1 MGGGVY
7 RVPYDRRAMTPPPT
21 LSPLQALVLAAVQ
34 GVTEFL
40 PVSSSGHLILVPY
53 FLKWPDQG
61 LAFDIATHVGTLLAI
76 LAYFRRDVRDLVV
89 GFVTGQPRSSDGDYN
104 PRHLAWMIVLATI
117 PAGIA
122 GLLFKDWVETQARS
136 ALLVAGTTIVYGLL
150 LGLADRVGRHVKGI
164 GEIGWQTA
172 LVLGMAQAL
181 AIVPG
186 TSRSGITITAALLL
200 GLMRPAAAR
209 FSFLM
214 GIPVFALAGAKQAFD
229 LFETGLPTAE
239 LVPMAIGLVGSAV
252 IGYAAIAWLLN
263 WLRSRSL
270 MVFVIYRLLLGA
282 AILATVFL
290 RG

>member
-1 MGGGVY
+1 
-7 RVPYDRRAMTPPPT
+7 MTPPPT

-53 FLKWPDQG
+53 FLRWPDQG

-76 LAYFRRDVRDLVV
+76 LVYFRRDVRDLVV
-89 GFVTGQPRSSDGDYN
+89 GFFTGQPSSADGDYN
-104 PRHLAWMIVLATI
+104 PRRLAWMIVLATV

-150 LGLADRVGRHVKGI
+150 LGVADRAGRHARKL
-164 GEIGWQTA
+164 GEIGWQA
-172 LVLGMAQAL
+172 AL

-186 TSRSGITITAALLL
+186 TSRSGVTITAALLL
-200 GLMRPAAAR
+200 GLTRPAAAR
-209 FSFLM
+209 FSFLL
-214 GIPVFALAGAKQAFD
+214 GIPVFSLAAAKQALD
-229 LFETGLPTAE
+229 LLESGLSTAE
-239 LVPMAIGLVGSAV
+239 MIPMGIGLVASAL
-252 IGYAAIAWLLN
+252 IGYAVIAWLLN

-270 MVFVIYRLLLGA
+270 TIFVGYRLILGA
-282 AILATVFL
+282 VILATVFL

>member
-1 MGGGVY
+1 
-7 RVPYDRRAMTPPPT
+7 MTPPSV
-21 LSPLQALVLAAVQ
+21 LSPLQALVLAVVQ

-76 LAYFRRDVRDLVV
+76 LVYFRTDVRDLIV
-89 GFVTGQPRSSDGDYN
+89 GFFTGQPRSADGDYN
-104 PRHLAWMIVLATI
+104 PRRLALMIVLATI

-150 LGLADRVGRHVKGI
+150 LGFADRMGRHAKTLGELGWQAALGI
-164 GEIGWQTA
+164 G
-172 LVLGMAQAL
+172 LAQAL

-200 GLMRPAAAR
+200 GLTRPAAAR
-209 FSFLM
+209 FSFLL
-214 GIPVFALAGAKQAFD
+214 GIPVFTLAALKQGLD
-229 LFETGLPTAE
+229 LMETGIPPGEGL
-239 LVPMAIGLVGSAV
+239 PMAIGLVGSAIV
-252 IGYAAIAWLLN
+252 GYAVIAWLLT

-270 MVFVIYRLLLGA
+270 NVFVVYRLLLGA
-282 AILATVFL
+282 VILATVFL

>member
-1 MGGGVY
+1 
-7 RVPYDRRAMTPPPT
+7 MTPT

-40 PVSSSGHLILVPY
+40 PISSSGHLILVPF
-53 FLKWPDQG
+53 FLGWPDQG

-76 LAYFRRDVRDLVV
+76 LVYFRRDVRDLVL
-89 GFVTGQPRSSDGDYN
+89 GFFTGEPRSADGDYN

-122 GLLFKDWVETQARS
+122 GLLLKDWVETQARS

-150 LGLADRVGRHVKGI
+150 LGAADGWGRHAKRL
-164 GEIGWQTA
+164 GEIGWPAA
-172 LVLGMAQAL
+172 LAIGVAQAL
-181 AIVPG
+181 AIIPG

-200 GLMRPAAAR
+200 GLSRPAAAR
-209 FSFLM
+209 FSFLL
-214 GIPVFALAGAKQAFD
+214 GIPVFSLAAAKQALD
-229 LFETGLPTAE
+229 LFESGITPAE
-239 LVPMAIGLVGSAV
+239 LVPMGIGLAASAV
-252 IGYAAIAWLLN
+252 IGYAVIAWLLA

-270 MVFVIYRLLLGA
+270 TVFVIYRLILGA
-282 AILATVFL
+282 VILATVYL

>member
-1 MGGGVY
+1 
-7 RVPYDRRAMTPPPT
+7 MTPPPT

-40 PVSSSGHLILVPY
+40 PVSSSGHLILAPY

-76 LAYFRRDVRDLVV
+76 LVYFRRDVRDLIV
-89 GFVTGQPRSSDGDYN
+89 GFFTGQPQSADGDYN

-150 LGLADRVGRHVKGI
+150 LGAADRLGRHAKQL
-164 GEIGWQTA
+164 GEIGWQAA
-172 LVLGMAQAL
+172 LVIGMAQAL

-200 GLMRPAAAR
+200 GLARPAAAR
-209 FSFLM
+209 FSFLL
-214 GIPVFALAGAKQAFD
+214 GIPVFTLAAAKQALD
-229 LFETGLPTAE
+229 LFETGVPRAE
-239 LVPMAIGLVGSAV
+239 LISMGIGLVGSAV
-252 IGYAAIAWLLN
+252 IGYAVIAWLLS

-270 MVFVIYRLLLGA
+270 NVFVVYRLILGA
-282 AILATVFL
+282 VILATVFL

>member
-1 MGGGVY
+1 M
-7 RVPYDRRAMTPPPT
+7 PPSV
-21 LSPLQALVLAAVQ
+21 LSPLQALILAVVQ

-76 LAYFRRDVRDLVV
+76 LVYFRWDVRDLVI
-89 GFVTGQPRSSDGDYN
+89 GFFTGQPRSADGDYN
-104 PRHLAWMIVLATI
+104 PRRLALMIVLATI

-150 LGLADRVGRHVKGI
+150 LGFADRMGRHAKTIGELGWQAALGI
-164 GEIGWQTA
+164 G
-172 LVLGMAQAL
+172 LAQAL

-200 GLMRPAAAR
+200 GLTRPAAAR
-209 FSFLM
+209 FSFLL
-214 GIPVFALAGAKQAFD
+214 GIPVFTLAALKQGLD
-229 LFETGLPTAE
+229 LMETGIPPGEGL
-239 LVPMAIGLVGSAV
+239 PMAIGLVGSAV
-252 IGYAAIAWLLN
+252 VGYAVIAWLLS

-270 MVFVIYRLLLGA
+270 NVFVVYRLLLGA
-282 AILATVFL
+282 VILATVFL

>member
-1 MGGGVY
+1 
-7 RVPYDRRAMTPPPT
+7 MTPT

-40 PVSSSGHLILVPY
+40 PISSSGHLILVPY

-89 GFVTGQPRSSDGDYN
+89 GFFTGQPRSADGDYN

-117 PAGIA
+117 PAGIF
-122 GLLFKDWVETQARS
+122 GLLLKDWVETQARS
-136 ALLVAGTTIVYGLL
+136 ALLVAGTTIFYGLL
-150 LGLADRVGRHVKGI
+150 LGVADRVGRHAKKL
-164 GEIGWQTA
+164 GEIGWQMA
-172 LVLGMAQAL
+172 LVIGMAQAL

-200 GLMRPAAAR
+200 GLTRPAAAR

-214 GIPVFALAGAKQAFD
+214 GIPVFSLAAAKQAKD
-229 LFETGLPTAE
+229 LLESGVTATE
-239 LVPMAIGLVGSAV
+239 LVPMGIGLAASAV
-252 IGYAAIAWLLN
+252 VGYAVIAWLLN

-270 MVFVIYRLLLGA
+270 TVFVVYRLLLGA
-282 AILATVFL
+282 VILATVFL